1 MLMTIAAVALLLQAT
16 PTPPPTPV
24 TPRAPRPKV
33 KVHAPEAPEAPHR
46 YSSRDDDERGLL
58 RDTTFAVR
66 EGQRLEVSNF
76 SGSITVTAWNENKV
90 RVQSTSS
97 SDPFEVDVGSI
108 TIDVNSHGGRYG
120 GPGDA
125 ELTIQVPAWMDLE
138 LSGNEVD
145 LTIRGARGAI
155 SASTVQGRV
164 SIEGGEGSVEATS
177 VEGDIDVTNVKGR
190 IEVSTTEGQ
199 ITVTNAGGE
208 GLDLESVDG
217 DIDMSGITALNVS
230 ANTVDGQ
237 ISWAGTL
244 APTGSYRF
252 SSHDGD
258 VVLRI
263 SGEPDATISV
273 DTYDGTLDSDWPLT
287 IKSGGNRNRKTFTL
301 GSGRTRVE
309 LSSFDGNISLRRA
322 TAR

>member
-1 MLMTIAAVALLLQAT
+1 MLMTIAAVAMLLQAT
-16 PTPPPTPV
+16 PTPPTPPV
-24 TPRAPRPKV
+24 TRTPRPKV
-33 KVHAPEAPEAPHR
+33 KVHAPEPPEAPRGRHG
-46 YSSRDDDERGLL
+46 RDEDESGLL

-76 SGSITVTAWNENKV
+76 SGSITVTTWNENKV
-90 RVQSTSS
+90 RVQSASS

-108 TIDVNSHGGRYG
+108 TVDVNSRGGRYG

-125 ELTIQVPAWMDLE
+125 ELTIQVPAWMDLD

-164 SIEGGEGSVEATS
+164 IIDGGEGSVEATS
-177 VEGDIDVTNVKGR
+177 VEGDIELSNVKGR
-190 IEVSTTEGQ
+190 VEVSTTEGQ
-199 ITVTNAGGE
+199 ITVTNASGE
-208 GLDLESVDG
+208 ALDLESVDG
-217 DIDMSGITALNVS
+217 DIEMTGISSLNLS
-230 ANTVDGQ
+230 ANTVDGR

-273 DTYDGTLDSDWPLT
+273 DTYDGSLDSDWPLT

-301 GSGRTRVE
+301 GNGRARVE

>member
-16 PTPPPTPV
+16 PTPPAPPV
-24 TPRAPRPKV
+24 THTPRPKV
-33 KVHAPEAPEAPHR
+33 KVHAPEAPEPPRGR
-46 YSSRDDDERGLL
+46 YGRDEDGSDLL

-76 SGSITVTAWNENKV
+76 SGSITVTTWNENKV
-90 RVQSTSS
+90 RVQSSSS

-108 TIDVNSHGGRYG
+108 TVDVNSRGGRYG

-125 ELTIQVPAWMDLE
+125 ELTLQVPAWMALD

-145 LTIRGARGAI
+145 ITIRGSRGPV

-164 SIEGGEGSVEATS
+164 SIEGGEGNVEATS
-177 VEGDIDVTNVKGR
+177 VEGDIDLANVKGR
-190 IEVSTTEGQ
+190 VEVSTTEGQ
-199 ITVTNAGGE
+199 ISVTNASGE
-208 GLDLESVDG
+208 ALDLESVDG
-217 DIDMSGITALNVS
+217 DIEMSGITSLNLS
-230 ANTVDGQ
+230 ANTVDGR

-244 APTGSYRF
+244 APMGSYRF

-273 DTYDGTLDSDWPLT
+273 DTYDGSLDSDWPLT

-301 GSGRTRVE
+301 GSGRARVE

>member
-1 MLMTIAAVALLLQAT
+1 MLMTIAAVALLMQAT
-16 PTPPPTPV
+16 PAPPAPPV
-24 TPRAPRPKV
+24 TNIPRPKV
-33 KVHAPEAPEAPHR
+33 KVHAPEGNDVAR
-46 YSSRDDDERGLL
+46 GWRDREDSDRGLL

-66 EGQRLEVSNF
+66 EGQRLEVNNF
-76 SGSITVTAWNENKV
+76 SGSITVTTWNENKV

-97 SDPFEVDVGSI
+97 SDPFTVDVGSI
-108 TIDVNSHGGRYG
+108 TVDVNSHGGRYG

-145 LTIRGARGAI
+145 IATRGTRGSI

-164 SIEGGEGSVEATS
+164 SIDGGDGSIEVTS
-177 VEGDIDVTNVKGR
+177 VEGDIILANVKGR
-190 IEVSTTEGQ
+190 VEVSATEGQ
-199 ITVTNAGGE
+199 ITVTNASGDRLE
-208 GLDLESVDG
+208 LESVDG
-217 DIDMSGITALNVS
+217 DIVMTGITTLNVS

-237 ISWAGTL
+237 VSWAGTL

-258 VVLRI
+258 LVLSI
-263 SGEPDATISV
+263 AGDPDATISV
-273 DTYDGTLDSDWPLT
+273 DTYDGSLDSDWPLT

-301 GSGRTRVE
+301 GTGRARVE

-322 TAR
+322 TGR